1 MKKINDNITTVMVI
15 SMMVYLGIAITLV
28 ACERLNVEFMF
39 QINDISYYFSNAVIC
54 ELIRNAAI
62 IFTVGEIVLLCIST
76 SVTYLL
82 GKEA

>member
-15 SMMVYLGIAITLV
+15 SMMVYLGIAIALV

-39 QINDISYYFSNAVIC
+39 QINDISYYFSNSVIC